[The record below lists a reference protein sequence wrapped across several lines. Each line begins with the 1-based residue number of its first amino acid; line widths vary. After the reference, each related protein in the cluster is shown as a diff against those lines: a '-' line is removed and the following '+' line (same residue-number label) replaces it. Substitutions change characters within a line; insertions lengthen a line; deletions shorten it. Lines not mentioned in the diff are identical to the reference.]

1 MLNRI
6 RVASL
11 AALATF
17 ALPILIA
24 AASEPAKE
32 FRWAGD
38 PEGGAPFVEAD
49 PAQPD
54 KLVGFDVEIADLIA
68 RGLQRQASFINI
80 TFTSIDQSIERG
92 DAEIGLSGVE
102 DTPARRA
109 SMAPTIPYYQFR
121 EVLSVRDADADR
133 IRGLHD
139 LRGRRVATLA
149 GTIAYEILVAARD
162 ELDLEVLSYDDDV
175 HPYEDLLLGRTDA
188 VLLDDVL
195 AARRRRTMSGFSV
208 VPAPVA
214 TGHY

>member
-1 MLNRI
+1 MSNLI

-80 TFTSIDQSIERG
+80 TFTRSE
-92 DAEIGLSGVE
+92 E
-102 DTPARRA
+102 
-109 SMAPTIPYYQFR
+109 
-121 EVLSVRDADADR
+121 
-133 IRGLHD
+133 
-139 LRGRRVATLA
+139 RRV
-149 GTIAYEILVAARD
+149 GKECRSRWSAY
-162 ELDLEVLSYDDDV
+162 
-175 HPYEDLLLGRTDA
+175 H
-188 VLLDDVL
+188 
-195 AARRRRTMSGFSV
+195 
-208 VPAPVA
+208 
-214 TGHY
+214 